1 MYKEWEV
8 IEKMNNGDFEKTKLT
23 PRQARHSNGLSV
35 KKVADKLGIN
45 SVTYFNKEQGKTR
58 FYVDEALLFA
68 EIVGVPFE
76 NIKW

>member
-1 MYKEWEV
+1 
-8 IEKMNNGDFEKTKLT
+8 MNEFDVKSFT
-23 PRQARHSNGLSV
+23 PRQARHLSGLSV

-45 SVTYFNKEQGKTR
+45 SVTYFNKEKGKTR

-76 NIKW
+76 NIKWK